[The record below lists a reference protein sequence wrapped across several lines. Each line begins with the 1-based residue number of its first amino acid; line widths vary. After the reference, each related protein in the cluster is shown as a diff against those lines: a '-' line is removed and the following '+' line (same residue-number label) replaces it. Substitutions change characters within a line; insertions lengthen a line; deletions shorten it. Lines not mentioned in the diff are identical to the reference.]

1 MAGRPLLILTIKMK
15 IDIYYITGGLFD
27 VFGVLCSLVRA
38 ARRATA
44 AWTNNRTQ
52 NTEQTKQT

>member
-15 IDIYYITGGLFD
+15 IDIYITGGLFD

-44 AWTNNRTQ
+44 AWMNNRTQ
-52 NTEQTKQT
+52 NTEQTEQT

>member
-15 IDIYYITGGLFD
+15 IDIYITGGLFD

-52 NTEQTKQT
+52 NTEQTEQT